1 MKLLWDEQGWNDY
14 LEWQDKDKK
23 TLKKVNA
30 LLKDIQ
36 RNPYDG
42 IGKPEPLKEDLSGW
56 WSRRI
61 DSANR
66 IVYREKDG
74 VIVIAS
80 CKGHYDN

>member
-1 MKLLWDEQGWNDY
+1 MKLLWDERGWNDY
-14 LEWQDKDKK
+14 LYWQDKDKK
-23 TLKKVNA
+23 TLRKINA
-30 LLKDIQ
+30 MLKDIQ

-66 IVYREKDG
+66 IVYC
-74 VIVIAS
+74 IS
-80 CKGHYDN
+80 